1 MVQLTNSQHICLR
14 LSGDA
19 KFLGHFGSFLFCLLH
34 ASLRYVS
41 LEILFSFTEF
51 QTQRRSDVKSLY
63 GIA

>member
-51 QTQRRSDVKSLY
+51 QTQS
-63 GIA
+63 